1 MSHIL
6 ELNNISCGY
15 NGSTV
20 VKDFSLRFREGS
32 FACLL
37 GPSGCGKSTILRAI
51 AGLEHISAGAIV
63 LDGQV
68 VSSSSKMTAPEK
80 RKLGMVFQDYALFPH
95 MNVMDNI
102 CFGIRKKDKAT
113 QKKIADDLLEV
124 VGLGDFSKRYPHE
137 LSGGQQQRVA
147 LARALATDPK
157 IILLDEPFSN
167 LDVELRE
174 RLSLEVRNILKERN
188 ITTILVTH
196 DQSEAFA
203 VSDMVAVIKDGQ
215 LQQWDTSYNLY
226 HDPRNRFV
234 ADFIGQG
241 VFLPGVL
248 KDPHRVSTEI
258 GDICGDRAYD
268 WPVETRVDVLI
279 RPDDIKP
286 KEDSPLKV
294 KIVDRSFK
302 GSEILYTLALPSG
315 SNLLSAFPSHCDL
328 QVGETVGIDFDL
340 HHLIAFQQ

>member
-1 MSHIL
+1 MPHIL

-15 NGSTV
+15 NGTSV
-20 VKDFSLRFREGS
+20 VKDFSLRFRKGS

-37 GPSGCGKSTILRAI
+37 GPSGCGKSTILRSI
-51 AGLEHISAGAIV
+51 AGLEHISSGAIV
-63 LDGQV
+63 LNGQV

-102 CFGIRKKDKAT
+102 CFGIRKKDSSAQRKTANE
-113 QKKIADDLLEV
+113 LLEI
-124 VGLGDFSKRYPHE
+124 VGLSDFSKRFPHE

-147 LARALATDPK
+147 LARALATDPD

-174 RLSLEVRNILKERN
+174 RLSIEVRNILKERK

-241 VFLPGVL
+241 VFLPGEL
-248 KDPHRVSTEI
+248 KTKHSVSTEI
-258 GDICGDRAYD
+258 GEIRGDRAYD
-268 WPVETRVDVLI
+268 WPLNSKVDVLI

-286 KEDSPLKV
+286 KKDSDLKV
-294 KIVDRSFK
+294 KILDRSFK

-315 SNLLSAFPSHCDL
+315 SRLLSAFPSHCDL
-328 QVGETVGIDFDL
+328 QIGEIVGIDFDL
-340 HHLIAFQQ
+340 HHLIAFQ